1 MRILFAFAGGR
12 GHLDPLVPV
21 AVAAEAAGHTV
32 AVTGRPAPLSAVEAL
47 GFSVFATPGDGDVSL
62 ERVPLRELDP
72 EREDRVLRDG
82 FAGRIARIRA
92 TGVLGLCAEWQPDL
106 IVCDETDFGS
116 MIAAERLGLPHATVL
131 VTALGFVRHGLVGEP
146 LNALRVEHGL
156 PPDPELAML
165 SRYLVLSPFP
175 PGYRDPAFPLP
186 ATTHSFRPVTLEPD
200 AAPPW
205 PLSLDG
211 APAVYF
217 TLGTVFNIE
226 SGDLFARVLA
236 GLRELP
242 IGVVATVGSQ
252 IDPEELGPQPAN
264 VHVERYVPQALL
276 LPHCSAVVSH
286 GGSGSVLGALAHG
299 LPSVLIPMGAD
310 QPLNASR
317 CEELGV
323 ARVLDAVRATPEL
336 VREAV
341 SAVLWDPTYRSAAER
356 IRDEIA
362 ALPGPAHTL
371 TLLERLATERRPL
384 LAP

>member
-1 MRILFAFAGGR
+1 MRFLFAFAGGR
-12 GHLDPLVPV
+12 GHLDPLVPI
-21 AVAAEAAGHTV
+21 AVAAKASGHTV
-32 AVTGRPAPLSAVEAL
+32 AVTGRPAPLAAVEGL
-47 GFSVFATPGDGDVSL
+47 GFTVLATPGDSDVTT

-82 FAGRIARIRA
+82 FAGRIPRIRIA
-92 TGVLGLCAEWQPDL
+92 GVLGLCAEWQPDL

-116 MIAAERLGLPHATVL
+116 MVAAERLGLPHATVL
-131 VTALGFVRHGLVGEP
+131 VTAAGFVRPGLVGEP
-146 LNALRVEHGL
+146 VNALRVEHGL
-156 PPDPELAML
+156 QPEPELAMS

-175 PGYRDPAFPLP
+175 PGYRDPAFPPP
-186 ATTHSFRPVTLEPD
+186 ATAHSFRPVTLEPVV
-200 AAPPW
+200 AAPFPRG
-205 PLSLDG
+205 PDG
-211 APAVYF
+211 APIVYF

-252 IDPEELGPQPAN
+252 IDPRELGPQPAN
-264 VHVERYVPQALL
+264 VHVERYIPQASV

-286 GGSGSVLGALAHG
+286 GGSGSVLGTLAHG

-310 QPLNASR
+310 QPLNAAR

-323 ARVLDAVRATPEL
+323 ARVLDAVRATPEQ

-341 SAVLWDPTYRSAAER
+341 SAVLSDPTYRSAAER
-356 IRDEIA
+356 FRGEIA
-362 ALPGPAHTL
+362 ALPGPEHAVK
-371 TLLERLATERRPL
+371 LLERLATERRPL
-384 LAP
+384 SA